1 MAWRGS
7 TRAATRAHILTVA
20 AFLGLFGFSPGTAE
34 QTEREEWFGS
44 VDCPATL
51 FLRWNEY
58 LSRPPYVEKEPN
70 STGVFS
76 GLFRGNA
83 SAHLDDLGFE
93 ICVFLHP
100 SASTNHELNIN
111 VTP

>member
-7 TRAATRAHILTVA
+7 TRAGTRAHILTVA

-34 QTEREEWFGS
+34 QTEREEWYGS

-51 FLRWNEY
+51 FFGWNEY

-70 STGVFS
+70 STGVFR
-76 GLFRGNA
+76 GLFGGNV
-83 SAHLDDLGFE
+83 SAHLDDFRFQDLFFTSISIYE
-93 ICVFLHP
+93 
-100 SASTNHELNIN
+100 
-111 VTP
+111 

>member
-1 MAWRGS
+1 MAWRGG
-7 TRAATRAHILTVA
+7 THAATRAHILTVA

-70 STGVFS
+70 STEVFS
-76 GLFRGNA
+76 GLFRGNV
-83 SAHLDDLGFE
+83 SAHLDDFRLRDLCFFTSISIYE
-93 ICVFLHP
+93 
-100 SASTNHELNIN
+100 S
-111 VTP
+111 